1 VILISGD
8 LGYRKPHPSVF
19 AELAEGLAVQ
29 RGRIAYV
36 GDDPQADVFG
46 ALQSGLQPIRT
57 TYVQDHNISLAPGML
72 SLPPDDP
79 LPKIPTISTWKDLF
93 PLLGQDGA

>member
-19 AELAEGLAVQ
+19 AELVERLGMQ
-29 RGRIAYV
+29 RDQIAYV

-46 ALQSGLQPIRT
+46 ALQSGLQPIWT

-72 SLPPDDP
+72 SFPPDHP
-79 LPKIPTISTWKDLF
+79 LPEVPKISTWKDLF
-93 PLLGQDGA
+93 PLIGQDGA